1 MFGLIIKCYDGF
13 NSFNR
18 FIPVVRFN
26 HNLLS
31 FSWAWILV
39 WRLLERTNMQ
49 LLTNKQIISLTTA
62 ELTLRLNIVFLKIIP
77 YFVVLWCVLRSVMQL
92 DHKSKWIRKWVE
104 NCGKINMEGNELQRV
119 ILHKITSKSS
129 VISPLEFIR
138 HTQNQH
144 DLQQRQNDLQF
155 NNADLSM
162 LWQLMCKN
170 LVKT

>member
-1 MFGLIIKCYDGF
+1 
-13 NSFNR
+13 
-18 FIPVVRFN
+18 
-26 HNLLS
+26 
-31 FSWAWILV
+31 
-39 WRLLERTNMQ
+39 
-49 LLTNKQIISLTTA
+49 
-62 ELTLRLNIVFLKIIP
+62 
-77 YFVVLWCVLRSVMQL
+77 
-92 DHKSKWIRKWVE
+92 
-104 NCGKINMEGNELQRV
+104 MEGNELQRV

-155 NNADLSM
+155 NNAVLSM